1 MAIRVSLSLDES
13 QVQQT
18 KCWAW
23 SIFPLIIWTRI
34 LGVNLSDIS
43 NSSAKHHQWLIFAY
57 GGFCLL
63 CHLAGQIDILYYL
76 QGKLKMGSL
85 ERSGGLN
92 YETSTATWNSII
104 DFINYAVHG
113 IGTHVLMLTVIR
125 KRWINLMETF
135 RSSEDMFSDERY
147 IRIRKVATYGVAY
160 VILLVCI
167 SFMDG

>member
-1 MAIRVSLSLDES
+1 M
-13 QVQQT
+13 
-18 KCWAW
+18 
-23 SIFPLIIWTRI
+23 
-34 LGVNLSDIS
+34 
-43 NSSAKHHQWLIFAY
+43 
-57 GGFCLL
+57 